1 MHYFD
6 TIIAEIVVP
15 EKREREREDIKI
27 VYVIMELILLEKLVL
42 FS

>member
-15 EKREREREDIKI
+15 EKRERERERRYKNSICNHGI
-27 VYVIMELILLEKLVL
+27 NVIREACS
-42 FS
+42 F